1 VPEIR
6 EPVQPQVI
14 TASHGSGSHHRTTTA
29 ELPVG
34 VAIAEDGSP
43 VTAVEQPIKQRA
55 RLKLAQILYKEARR
69 RRQKY
74 VEELQNQQE

>member
-1 VPEIR
+1 
-6 EPVQPQVI
+6 
-14 TASHGSGSHHRTTTA
+14 
-29 ELPVG
+29 
-34 VAIAEDGSP
+34 
-43 VTAVEQPIKQRA
+43 VTAVDQPVKQRA